1 MFTACIT
8 KRSFGV
14 AKELG
19 IHKRFWDGTTVD
31 WNERLICAWTVAVN
45 VVGQMPFAYPS
56 FSGNQNGAVP
66 LRSPLGFLQ
75 PQGSKRRIF

>member
-8 KRSFGV
+8 KRSLGV

-19 IHKRFWDGTTVD
+19 IHERFRNSTTVD
-31 WNERLICAWTVAVN
+31 WNERLIRARTVAVN
-45 VVGQMPFAYPS
+45 VAGQMPLAYPS

-66 LRSPLGFLQ
+66 LRSPLGFPQ
-75 PQGSKRRIF
+75 PQGCRGRIS